1 MGELPSVTGI
11 RKIACTPYSRAAAQ
25 EYPRSGVCTEA
36 AVSGFTSV
44 ECEFESHWG
53 TAVVAARS
61 GASPLRVSARWQLAT
76 PVLPARRKVS
86 GSSDKLTAV
95 NMQQLAD
102 AQRGVRLLTGH
113 LRGNGESLD
122 SSVSAGEYTVAAAMA
137 DPLVTVAVILVRQL
151 KAALDIE
158 TEGALRRA
166 RALAR
171 PELDDCSR
179 VACALIAT
187 IISGEYPEP
196 IEAGPRVV
204 AVGAQEIA
212 AGAAKALADHV
223 GEHPNAVVARL
234 RRQLQEQGEGVQ
246 LSDKEGV
253 ELQSAKYAE
262 DPEMRQSRIETAFA
276 LVKEMNDSAAVS
288 SHNRAVELHDRNE
301 KAGRD
306 CYEGLSRI
314 AVTAAALGYGVV
326 QLIEANNHYP
336 AYALL
341 RQLVETE
348 FVLWK
353 FGHDP
358 STIPGWLNSDRD
370 ERERTWKPS
379 KIYRSVD
386 NDYRQKDYS
395 GHCELGGHPTPL
407 GTLLASGERSAVAEA
422 SVLGDLIGHLRD
434 SWDHTVSTA
443 DALDSK
449 WNQSEPCIDADV
461 RQRVAD
467 ALAKWS
473 RTDKYGYS
481 VSYFSDPL

>member
-1 MGELPSVTGI
+1 MN
-11 RKIACTPYSRAAAQ
+11 R
-25 EYPRSGVCTEA
+25 
-36 AVSGFTSV
+36 
-44 ECEFESHWG
+44 
-53 TAVVAARS
+53 
-61 GASPLRVSARWQLAT
+61 
-76 PVLPARRKVS
+76 
-86 GSSDKLTAV
+86 
-95 NMQQLAD
+95 QQLAD
-102 AQRGVRLLTGH
+102 AHRGVRLLTGH
-113 LRGNGESLD
+113 LRGEGESLD
-122 SSVSAGEYTVAAAMA
+122 SAISAGRYSEAEAEAMA
-137 DPLVTVAVILVRQL
+137 DPLVNVAIILARQL
-151 KAALDIE
+151 RAALDVEI
-158 TEGALRRA
+158 GVALQRA
-166 RALAR
+166 RALTK
-171 PELDDCSR
+171 PELSEYSR
-179 VACALIAT
+179 LASALIAT
-187 IISGEYPEP
+187 VISGEHPEP
-196 IEAGPRVV
+196 IEVGPRVV

-212 AGAAKALADHV
+212 AGAAKALADHL

-246 LSDKEGV
+246 LSDKDGV

-262 DPEMRQSRIETAFA
+262 DSEMRQSRLDTALA
-276 LVKEMNDSAAVS
+276 LVKEINNGAAVPI
-288 SHNRAVELHDRNE
+288 HNRGVDLHERNE
-301 KAGRD
+301 IVGRD

-326 QLIEANNHYP
+326 QLVGVNNHYP

-379 KIYRSVD
+379 KIYRNAD

-395 GHCELGGHPTPL
+395 GHCEMGGHPTPL
-407 GTLLASGERSAVAEA
+407 GTLIASGERSAVAEA

-434 SWDHTVSTA
+434 SWGHIVSTA

-449 WNQSEPCIDADV
+449 WIQSEPCVSIDA

-467 ALAKWS
+467 AHAKWS
-473 RTDKYGYS
+473 RIDKYGYS
-481 VSYFSDPL
+481 VSYFADPL